1 MFVSGQKIEKH
12 KENVSE
18 IFHPNGRERFQLGC
32 DWTQLPGAELRR
44 HHYPDKEK
52 NEKNDPSQQRKMSLS
67 LFFVETNR
75 IFRSISFAQIAP
87 I

>member
-52 NEKNDPSQQRKMSLS
+52 NVPSQRKMSQS